1 MDDAYIQ
8 SYLSSVQLTG
18 STDNQIQQIITQ
30 KYLAGFLQDC
40 DYSAWYDN
48 RRTGYPA
55 FVLNPSTN
63 LNSPTTQFPKRW
75 MYPQDEL
82 DHNADNVDSAI
93 QSQYGGNDD
102 VNALMW
108 ILKN

>member
-1 MDDAYIQ
+1 
-8 SYLSSVQLTG
+8 
-18 STDNQIQQIITQ
+18 
-30 KYLAGFLQDC
+30 
-40 DYSAWYDN
+40 
-48 RRTGYPA
+48 
-55 FVLNPSTN
+55 
-63 LNSPTTQFPKRW
+63 

-82 DHNADNVDSAI
+82 DHNADNVDSTI

>member
-1 MDDAYIQ
+1 M
-8 SYLSSVQLTG
+8 
-18 STDNQIQQIITQ
+18 IIVHGTTTAEPVTPH
-30 KYLAGFLQDC
+30 L
-40 DYSAWYDN
+40 YS
-48 RRTGYPA
+48 
-55 FVLNPSTN
+55 LNPSTN

-102 VNALMW
+102 VNSLM
-108 ILKN
+108 